1 MLKKSSI
8 GLKLTEE
15 RLVNFVKDY
24 QNNYELSFTDLFD
37 KNNKALIALEG
48 VGLFRPSAG
57 LAAASVG
64 SDSIWLLVL
73 RKLVSRRA

>member
-37 KNNKALIALEG
+37 KNNKAIGTKITLKI
-48 VGLFRPSAG
+48 P
-57 LAAASVG
+57 
-64 SDSIWLLVL
+64 I
-73 RKLVSRRA
+73 K